1 MIHLLRHSL
10 MSKNSALKFLLNF
23 SQNRKRQ
30 EFMKF
35 RLSRS
40 MRRFS
45 SFTFNPLFWSIVKLP
60 TSKNKL
66 SRTRKFKL
74 EAHTTES
81 LQLFL
86 KLTFLASNLLK
97 LAEVVINEL
106 KNSISELPIFNFISN
121 L

>member
-1 MIHLLRHSL
+1 
-10 MSKNSALKFLLNF
+10 
-23 SQNRKRQ
+23 
-30 EFMKF
+30 
-35 RLSRS
+35 

-45 SFTFNPLFWSIVKLP
+45 SFTFNRLFWSIVKLP

-74 EAHTTES
+74 EADTTES

-86 KLTFLASNLLK
+86 KLTFLPSNLLK

-121 L
+121 I